1 MNLFF
6 DSLDQQRRLAARL
19 TAACGM
25 VMMAA
30 TLATWLLIHSSGLTV
45 LAAAGLSGAMLMLAP
60 AAATATFPRLAMS
73 VALMAEVSVVVGAWS
88 GHPWQGDMH
97 MIYFAALGLL
107 ASFADWRVILMA
119 ALTVA
124 LHHLS
129 LSFLVPSLVFNGGGG
144 IGRVLLHAVIL
155 IVEAGTLMWA
165 AGNNV
170 FMVTR
175 VGDLELAADNAA
187 KLRAA
192 QAEALAATQ
201 AEVAARAERERERQA
216 AQAEQTAVVQTLAG
230 GLQQL
235 AEGNLTCRLD
245 APFAHEYEPLR
256 LNFNA
261 ASAQLDS
268 TLALVKRNSD
278 SIGRRVDQIADA
290 YADLTQRTTEQAAD
304 VENTGRTLTEI
315 ATAVRAS
322 AKATAQASEA
332 VLSAKIEAEQSD
344 GVITNTVGAMNE
356 IVGSTH
362 EISQIMTV
370 IDEIAFQ
377 TNLLALNAGI
387 EAARAGDAG
396 RGFAVVATEVRALA
410 QHTADRAKDIHK
422 LVRKSK
428 GQVDTGTEHVNETG
442 DTLRRIVVKV
452 GDLAEFVGSI
462 ADATQEQAGRLGA
475 VNVASN
481 KLEQAT
487 QLNAR
492 MAEECT
498 VAVNEL
504 QAQVEELSDVISQF
518 GLSAGQAAI
527 EPPVNDRGPSSVV
540 TAPPRMRPGTRVLIV
555 DDNAVN
561 RQVAATI
568 CEMFGCATDYAC
580 DGDAAV
586 SAARSGRFDVILMDI
601 MMPGL
606 DGNGATRAIRRLP
619 GAAGRTPIVAVTANV
634 LEDSV
639 KANKAAGVTCIVE
652 KPINPKS
659 LFEAIQFA
667 LTRKVNGGERALIN
681 G

>member
-1 MNLFF
+1 MNVFF
-6 DSLDQQRRLAARL
+6 DSLAEQRRMGARL
-19 TAACGM
+19 TAACGA
-25 VMMAA
+25 VMMLA
-30 TLATWLLIHSSGLTV
+30 TVATWLLIHSSGLTV
-45 LAAAGLSGAMLMLAP
+45 LAAVGLSGVLLVLAP
-60 AAATATFPRLAMS
+60 MAAVATAPRLAMG
-73 VALMAEVSVVVGAWS
+73 VALMAEVSVLVGAWS
-88 GHPWQGDMH
+88 GHLWQGDMH
-97 MIYFAALGLL
+97 MIYFAALGVL
-107 ASFADWRVILMA
+107 AGFADWRVILIA

-129 LSFLVPSLVFNGGGG
+129 LSFLVPSLVFNNGGG

-165 AGNNV
+165 AANNV

-175 VGDLELAADNAA
+175 VGDLESAADSAA
-187 KLRAA
+187 KLRQA

-201 AEVAARAERERERQA
+201 AEVAARAERERERLA
-216 AQAEQTAVVQTLAG
+216 AQAAQTAVVQTLAG
-230 GLQQL
+230 GLQKL
-235 AEGNLTCRLD
+235 AEGNLTCRLNE
-245 APFAHEYEPLR
+245 PFAHEYEALR

-261 ASAQLDS
+261 ASEQLDS
-268 TLALVKRNSD
+268 TLALVKRNAD
-278 SIGRRVDQIADA
+278 GIGRRVDQIAEA

-304 VENTGRTLTEI
+304 VENTGKTLTGI
-315 ATAVRAS
+315 AEAVRAS

-332 VLSAKIEAEQSD
+332 VLSAKVDAENSD
-344 GVITNTVGAMNE
+344 GVITNTVSAMTE

-362 EISQIMTV
+362 EISQIVTV

-410 QHTADRAKDIHK
+410 QHTAERAKDIHK
-422 LVRKSK
+422 LVQRSK
-428 GQVDTGTEHVNETG
+428 TQVDTGTQHVNDTG

-452 GDLAEFVGSI
+452 GDLAQFVGSI
-462 ADATQEQAGRLGA
+462 AEATQEQAGRLGA

-487 QLNAR
+487 HQNAR

-498 VAVNEL
+498 QAVNEL
-504 QAQVEELSDVISQF
+504 QAQAGELSEVISHF
-518 GLSAGQAAI
+518 GLSAGPASA
-527 EPPVNDRGPSSVV
+527 EPRAVDKPVSSAPSG
-540 TAPPRMRPGTRVLIV
+540 APPMHTRAHVLIV

-561 RQVAATI
+561 RQVASTI
-568 CEMFGCATDYAC
+568 CDMFGCTSDYVA
-580 DGDAAV
+580 DGEAAV
-586 SAARSGRFDVILMDI
+586 AAARSGRYDVILMDI

-606 DGNGATRAIRRLP
+606 DGNGATRAIRALG

-639 KANKAAGVTCIVE
+639 KANKSAGVTCIVE

-659 LFEAIQFA
+659 LFDAIQYA
-667 LTRKVNGGERALIN
+667 LARGTGGADRAVAN
-681 G
+681 F